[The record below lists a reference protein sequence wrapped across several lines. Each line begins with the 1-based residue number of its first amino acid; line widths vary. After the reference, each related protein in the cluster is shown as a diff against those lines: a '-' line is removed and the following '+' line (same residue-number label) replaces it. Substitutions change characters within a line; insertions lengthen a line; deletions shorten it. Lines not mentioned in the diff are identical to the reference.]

1 MKIDDHVNLGFK
13 NMLQKKNLPWVEWLP
28 VGRAALF
35 SFFFLVFQKK
45 KIFWGGWSKL
55 FFSRAL
61 RNIFYEFARR
71 FGGDWMKNLA
81 PRRRKPLK

>member
-45 KIFWGGWSKL
+45 KIFWGGVVKIFFFKGVKKYILRIRPKVWRWLDEKWSSQKTKT
-55 FFSRAL
+55 S
-61 RNIFYEFARR
+61 
-71 FGGDWMKNLA
+71 
-81 PRRRKPLK
+81 